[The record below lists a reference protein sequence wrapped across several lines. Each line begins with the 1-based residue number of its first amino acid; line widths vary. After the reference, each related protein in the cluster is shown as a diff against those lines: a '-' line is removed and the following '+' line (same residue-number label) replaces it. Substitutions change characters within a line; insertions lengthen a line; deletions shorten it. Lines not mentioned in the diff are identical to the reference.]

1 VIVLGV
7 RPVAITH
14 LRRRNPLRAL
24 LLPLAAGL
32 FLAYFG
38 YHAFNGAFGIWS
50 MDRLKQQGA
59 ELSAQLADLKRQR
72 TGLETKVARM
82 RPESLDADLVDS
94 SARSARN
101 LTRADEVVLSP
112 AAAR

>member
-1 VIVLGV
+1 MR
-7 RPVAITH
+7 RPVPFTR

-24 LLPLAAGL
+24 VLPLAAAA

-50 MDRLKQQGA
+50 MDRLKHQGA

-72 TGLETKVARM
+72 ADLETKVARM
-82 RPESLDADLVDS
+82 RPDSLDADLVDS
-94 SARSARN
+94 SARAALN
-101 LTRADEVVLSP
+101 LMRPDELLISP